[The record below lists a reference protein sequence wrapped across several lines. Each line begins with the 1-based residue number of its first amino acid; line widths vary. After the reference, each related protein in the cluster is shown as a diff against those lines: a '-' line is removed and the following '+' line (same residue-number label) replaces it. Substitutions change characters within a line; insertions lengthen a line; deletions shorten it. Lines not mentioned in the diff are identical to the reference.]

1 MTHAS
6 QVLDLIDLEKSVSR
20 KLFAFQLE
28 RVRHPIEAA
37 NNFIIFP
44 KLWNN
49 AGETTPTLFSFL
61 IIIVRKIIKGKHRPG
76 VNLPMCDLIH

>member
-1 MTHAS
+1 MK
-6 QVLDLIDLEKSVSR
+6 KSVSR

-49 AGETTPTLFSFL
+49 VGETTPML
-61 IIIVRKIIKGKHRPG
+61 ISVLQMHKKKYYENGKLQKMRKIYE
-76 VNLPMCDLIH
+76 